1 MKFAFPD
8 EGAFKRFGKPLQTHC
23 PQLCVAPFFHR
34 MFLTSCAC
42 TATATLS
49 SVARSAPPA
58 NVFLSRNDIT
68 TIYPLALLLAQTRVG
83 DDRRIW
89 ITDGNPQGT
98 AAIKIELGDPLCIC
112 ATDMCTG
119 AHVVLV
125 DDLVRSCLL
134 YLNAILAL

>member
-23 PQLCVAPFFHR
+23 PQLYVAPFFHR
-34 MFLTSCAC
+34 IFVTSFSC

-49 SVARSAPPA
+49 SAARSAAPA
-58 NVFLSRNDIT
+58 NVFFCPATFLHEIT
-68 TIYPLALLLAQTRVG
+68 TICLLALLLAQTRVG

-98 AAIKIELGDPLCIC
+98 ATISK
-112 ATDMCTG
+112 
-119 AHVVLV
+119 
-125 DDLVRSCLL
+125 
-134 YLNAILAL
+134 